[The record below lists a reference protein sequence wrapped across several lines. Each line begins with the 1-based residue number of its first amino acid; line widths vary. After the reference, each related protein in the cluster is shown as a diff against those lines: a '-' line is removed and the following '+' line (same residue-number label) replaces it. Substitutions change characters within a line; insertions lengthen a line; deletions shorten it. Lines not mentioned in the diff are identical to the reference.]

1 MNIKTSFMGL
11 HSQAP
16 SNIYNYMISFLV
28 SIIAL
33 IIGYFT
39 YGKFIEKLF
48 GVEENRETPAVRLQD
63 DVDYMP
69 LPTWRI
75 FLIQFLNIAGLGPI
89 FGAIAGAMFGPAA
102 FLWIVLGSIF
112 AGAVHDYL
120 SGMLSVRHDGL
131 SISEITGIYLG
142 DNMKQLMR
150 FFTVVLLIFVGTV
163 FLMGPAKI
171 IDGMTNNAWGV
182 WTWVGIILVYYILST
197 LLPIDK
203 LIGKLYPVFGVAM
216 LLMAAGLLIPLFFGD
231 YHIPELV
238 AANLRNMTI
247 DPGATPLFPILFVTI
262 ACGAISGFHATQSPL
277 MARCMKN
284 ERLGRKIFYGTMITE
299 GIVALIWAAASMTFF
314 GNVGDLNDAML
325 ANNNNAAWAA
335 NEISLNMLG
344 DIGGILALLGIVA
357 APITSGDTAFRS
369 ARLIMADVFKFDQKK
384 IMNRLY
390 LSIPLFVIAFA
401 LTQIDF
407 GIIWRYFAWSNQTL
421 AMVVLWTVT
430 AYLIYENKA
439 FWVTLLPAIFMT
451 MVCATYILIA
461 PEGFE
466 LESDIAYFGG
476 ALITLGI
483 GLLFW
488 NYTIRKRAALG
499 KIKES
504 FT

>member
-1 MNIKTSFMGL
+1 
-11 HSQAP
+11 
-16 SNIYNYMISFLV
+16 MISFLI
-28 SIIAL
+28 SIIVL
-33 IIGYFT
+33 IVGYFT
-39 YGKFIEKLF
+39 YGKFVERVF
-48 GVEENRETPAVRLQD
+48 GIDKNRETPALRLRD
-63 DVDYMP
+63 DVDYLP

-131 SISEITGIYLG
+131 SISEVVGIYLG
-142 DNMKQLMR
+142 PKMKHFMR
-150 FFTVVLLIFVGTV
+150 YFTIVLLIFVGTV

-171 IDGMTNNAWGV
+171 IDGMTGNMWNLWV
-182 WTWVGIILVYYILST
+182 WVGIILVYYILST

-203 LIGKLYPVFGVAM
+203 MISKLYPLFGIAM
-216 LLMAAGLLIPLFFGD
+216 LLMAVGLLIALVFGD

-238 AANLRNMTI
+238 PANLRNMTTS
-247 DPGATPLFPILFVTI
+247 PSETPLFPILFVTI

-284 ERLGRKIFYGTMITE
+284 ETLGRRIFYGTMITE
-299 GIVALIWAAASMTFF
+299 GIVALIWAAAAMTFF
-314 GNVGDLNDAML
+314 GNVESLNGAML

-344 DIGGILALLGIVA
+344 SLGGVLALLGIVA

-369 ARLIMADVFKFDQKK
+369 ARLILADVFKTDQKK
-384 IMNRLY
+384 IKNRLY
-390 LSIPLFVIAFA
+390 LSLPLFVIAFA

-421 AMVVLWTVT
+421 ATVVLWTIT
-430 AYLIYENKA
+430 AYLMYNNK
-439 FWVTLLPAIFMT
+439 FYWVTLLPAIFMT
-451 MVCATYILIA
+451 MVCSTYILIA
-461 PEGFE
+461 PEGFK
-466 LESDIAYFGG
+466 LANNLAYIGG
-476 ALITLGI
+476 GSVTLCVTI
-483 GLLFW
+483 LFW
-488 NYTIRKRAALG
+488 MYTAKRQ
-499 KIKES
+499 KIVEGVVP
-504 FT
+504 